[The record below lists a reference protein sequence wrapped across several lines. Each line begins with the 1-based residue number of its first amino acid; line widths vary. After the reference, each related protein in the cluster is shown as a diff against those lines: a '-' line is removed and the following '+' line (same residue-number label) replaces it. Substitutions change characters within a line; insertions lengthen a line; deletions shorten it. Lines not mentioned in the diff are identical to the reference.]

1 MSDRSTGS
9 VWTHYDGTVL
19 LGPLAGRGI
28 AMTIKPIVHTTWE
41 RWLADHPDTEV
52 LDRIEEYERFYGTS
66 DWGDSNIGSRWL
78 GPLFEDTV
86 INFDER
92 LASNE
97 LVLGAGIGEIFT
109 VFVLSESDGLS
120 VVEDMIGEHP
130 IVAFVDPDN
139 LFGLAYSALVDGD
152 KRTFNADNDEI
163 VDDLGTTW
171 NLDGLAVSGPAE
183 GSQLGYVTSFVTEWY
198 GWAAYHPTT
207 DIHGRQ

>member
-1 MSDRSTGS
+1 MSDRATGS
-9 VWTHYDGTVL
+9 VWTHYD
-19 LGPLAGRGI
+19 
-28 AMTIKPIVHTTWE
+28 
-41 RWLADHPDTEV
+41 
-52 LDRIEEYERFYGTS
+52 
-66 DWGDSNIGSRWL
+66 
-78 GPLFEDTV
+78 
-86 INFDER
+86 FDER

-120 VVEDMIGEHP
+120 VVEDVIGEHP

-152 KRTFNADNDEI
+152 KRTFNVADDQI
-163 VDDLGTTW
+163 IDDLGTTW